1 MSDRSQ
7 NQRDV
12 LRSHLSFFD
21 LVRVGGSGLKT
32 RKLRSALSATGIM
45 IGIAALV
52 GVLGLS
58 SSGSADLIKELD
70 ALGTNLLR
78 VEAGGGFRNSPTSLP
93 ADAVFMIERITP
105 VYEVATV
112 SSIPGAVYRNDLIS
126 DGRTQGI
133 SIKATDLNLLATQ
146 RGSLQ
151 AGVYLDDVLA
161 QFPAVVL
168 GSVAAQRLEISELL
182 TPKQI
187 WLGNNWFRVVGIL
200 NPLPL
205 AADLDRAALIGYG
218 IAEDLFD
225 YDGIAEV
232 IYVRADPNHILDVR
246 EVMAATVNPE
256 FPEEVQVSRTSDV
269 LEARA
274 ATRNTFTNL
283 FVGLGAVALLVGA
296 IGIANVM
303 VIAVIERRNEIGLRR
318 ALGATRFHV
327 GAQFL
332 IEALVLSGIGGLAGI
347 VLGLIITAV
356 YATFREWSILIP
368 EYAVFGGMLGS
379 LVIGGIAG
387 LYPALRAANMSPT
400 EALRT
405 S

>member
-1 MSDRSQ
+1 M
-7 NQRDV
+7 
-12 LRSHLSFFD
+12 
-21 LVRVGGSGLKT
+21 
-32 RKLRSALSATGIM
+32 
-45 IGIAALV
+45 
-52 GVLGLS
+52 
-58 SSGSADLIKELD
+58 
-70 ALGTNLLR
+70 LLR

-218 IAEDLFD
+218 VAEDLFD

-232 IYVRADPNHILDVR
+232 
-246 EVMAATVNPE
+246 
-256 FPEEVQVSRTSDV
+256 SD
-269 LEARA
+269 
-274 ATRNTFTNL
+274 
-283 FVGLGAVALLVGA
+283 GA
-296 IGIANVM
+296 I
-303 VIAVIERRNEIGLRR
+303 
-318 ALGATRFHV
+318 
-327 GAQFL
+327 
-332 IEALVLSGIGGLAGI
+332 
-347 VLGLIITAV
+347 
-356 YATFREWSILIP
+356 
-368 EYAVFGGMLGS
+368 
-379 LVIGGIAG
+379 
-387 LYPALRAANMSPT
+387 
-400 EALRT
+400 
-405 S
+405 